1 MALCF
6 PKVGMQEY
14 QSFLAKPHC
23 CATLSRAHD
32 RFIRLKKG
40 MGEEGEEMG
49 EILRSF
55 QNKQTSSQSLSL
67 RGRGQRHCFALLAGG
82 LGHFPTVLGSLGWV
96 MLPKWDI
103 QVALGYPWHILAL
116 SLNFCSHPSN
126 PPVPKAWDFTLV
138 SFIHLFVHIIHS
150 YIQYLIPN
158 FGCVSGTGDRA
169 ANN

>member
-82 LGHFPTVLGSLGWV
+82 LGHFPTVLGSHRWVWGESCYQSEISRLPWDTLG
-96 MLPKWDI
+96 I
-103 QVALGYPWHILAL
+103 
-116 SLNFCSHPSN
+116 SLHY
-126 PPVPKAWDFTLV
+126 
-138 SFIHLFVHIIHS
+138 H
-150 YIQYLIPN
+150 
-158 FGCVSGTGDRA
+158 
-169 ANN
+169 